1 MKVKAH
7 AKINL
12 CLNVV
17 GKREDGYHE
26 LEMIMVP
33 LMLHDTIHIE
43 LSDKD
48 EYACSDQSLPMDSSN
63 TVVKA
68 VELMRKAFDIKE
80 HFKIHIQKE
89 TPAQAG

>member
-1 MKVKAH
+1 MEIKAH

-17 GKREDGYHE
+17 GKRKDGYHE

-33 LMLHDTIHIE
+33 LALHDTITITTSSE
-43 LSDKD
+43 NSVT
-48 EYACSDQSLPMDSSN
+48 CSDETLLIDEQN

-68 VELMRKAFDIKE
+68 LS
-80 HFKIHIQKE
+80 
-89 TPAQAG
+89 